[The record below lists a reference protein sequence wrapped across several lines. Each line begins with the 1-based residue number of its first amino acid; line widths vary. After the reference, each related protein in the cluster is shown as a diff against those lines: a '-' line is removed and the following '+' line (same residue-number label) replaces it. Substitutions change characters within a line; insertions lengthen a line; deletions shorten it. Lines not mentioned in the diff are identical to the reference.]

1 MKLDDAIG
9 FIINKTGRGLML
21 LLNHELIQ
29 HGITSEQWTLLKR
42 LEEQDGISL
51 KELSIRVGKDQAN
64 VTRICE
70 LLIQRGLV
78 SKQQNKQD
86 KRSFLMYLT
95 TEGQSLVELL
105 IPIDEKLQ
113 EMALKNISEE
123 ELAVFKKVISKINE
137 NVNL

>member
-78 SKQQNKQD
+78 SKQQNKED